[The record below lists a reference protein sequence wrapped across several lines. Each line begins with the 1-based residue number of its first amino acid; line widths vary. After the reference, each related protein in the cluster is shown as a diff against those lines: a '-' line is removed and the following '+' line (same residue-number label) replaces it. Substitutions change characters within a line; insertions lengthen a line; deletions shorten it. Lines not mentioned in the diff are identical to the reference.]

1 MNPHFDSVILSLI
14 YTTGHVIIAGFT
26 VYALTGSTIWEAGL
40 VALVEPS
47 INGLWFYTLHRL
59 WKYYGSNK

>member
-14 YTTGHVIIAGFT
+14 YTLGHVIIAGTT

-40 VALVEPS
+40 VALVEAY
-47 INGLWFYTLHRL
+47 L
-59 WKYYGSNK
+59 